1 MRKCMYDV
9 EAITKYVVWD
19 SSSATK
25 ESLYNVFVQP
35 VASHLRS
42 KKRAAKGGGKAG
54 VEEKV
59 GPWHRDTL
67 LWSARVWR
75 AHGLPSLPFEL
86 SLQQTILA
94 HFELSTA
101 RGHASHR
108 FFISAAPTH
117 CPFVHVAAYPSAP
130 ALLWHVDLSPGRCPV
145 QIAFES
151 YEELVA
157 SFTEVLTS
165 RRVTEQMRQLMSA
178 LVCEI
183 ITAWRQEFCRM
194 ISLKLN
200 SFFLMPFCESLSAY
214 MRHAM
219 LKIGED
225 GALGF
230 AQPEDHPGARA
241 DALRLELSKLTGEK
255 AALQRLGSRMQA
267 NALSGRSALLR
278 GLTTSTKW

>member
-1 MRKCMYDV
+1 MYDV

-42 KKRAAKGGGKAG
+42 KKRNAKGGGKAG
-54 VEEKV
+54 AEDKV
-59 GPWHRDTL
+59 RPGHRDAVL
-67 LWSARVWR
+67 RRARMWR
-75 AHGLPSLPFEL
+75 ALLPTLPSRHLGTLGGALPY
-86 SLQQTILA
+86 ICA
-94 HFELSTA
+94 HSIA
-101 RGHASHR
+101 DGHAFAQRS
-108 FFISAAPTH
+108 
-117 CPFVHVAAYPSAP
+117 SAP
-130 ALLWHVDLSPGRCPV
+130 RPLALCSCCNKPLPRLRVLFDLLPCRCPA
-145 QIAFES
+145 QIAFDS

-219 LKIGED
+219 LKLGED
-225 GALGF
+225 GGLGF
-230 AQPEDHPGARA
+230 APPEGHPGARV

-267 NALSGRSALLR
+267 NALAGRSAVLR
-278 GLTTSTKW
+278 GWTTPTKW